1 MLKQIG
7 IVSVLSLA
15 MVACKA
21 TTPPPYEAD
30 KAPEDRQDYNGPKGL
45 VQQQKDQSYLIDKAQ
60 KDSCEKAKLDWM
72 EAQDGQNAAAM
83 GVAQKQME
91 QYCKD

>member
-7 IVSVLSLA
+7 IASLLSLA
-15 MVACKA
+15 VVACKA

-30 KAPEDRQDYNGPKGL
+30 KAPEDRENYNGAKGL

-60 KDSCEKAKLDWM
+60 KDSCEKAKLDWA
-72 EAQDGQNAAAM
+72 EAQSGQNAAAM
-83 GVAQKQME
+83 GVAQKQIE
-91 QYCKD
+91 QYCKE